1 MRDSLGPD
9 LYQHFLLLSS
19 SIRFLSSPLT
29 CEVND
34 NIIEQMLNKFVADY
48 PQIYDQKHLVY
59 CVHVLLHIQED
70 VRRYGE
76 IGSYSAF
83 RFENHQREVKK
94 HMKNHTKILQQINN
108 RLEEI
113 EVIND
118 ANVVIGL
125 IGRPTARQ
133 IDQDIFPGCNSSYR
147 GFKFGSFVLQTN
159 IKDITVV
166 Y

>member
-1 MRDSLGPD
+1 MC
-9 LYQHFLLLSS
+9 
-19 SIRFLSSPLT
+19 T
-29 CEVND
+29 
-34 NIIEQMLNKFVADY
+34 
-48 PQIYDQKHLVY
+48 
-59 CVHVLLHIQED
+59 VHVLLHIQED

-94 HMKNHTKILQQINN
+94 HVKNHTKILQQINN

-159 IKDITVV
+159 IKDNCCALNSNIPIEVQGFLKYEGEDYIIAKKFTNPRNWSLLII
-166 Y
+166 